1 MHSAHLSTFL
11 SVTIAL
17 NSLDVT
23 RSMIDSFLGRQWT
36 LCWPSGVTME
46 HMPHL
51 RADGY
56 LSVALCM
63 HASQYE
69 CPQKRRRGRRMV
81 LKALP
86 QSWQQVAARSSP
98 PAVSS
103 PSRTTAPLSASE
115 LTRSGGARLSL
126 CEYPDEL
133 RSKSRCSG
141 SPTSACSHSH
151 PYGTLY
157 WPSPR
162 SCLGRLYSL
171 LEECRL
177 NSSAVVRPRQLS
189 SCCSPKRRR
198 SLWLHPGCGRPRSHL
213 PRCELAARL
222 S

>member
-1 MHSAHLSTFL
+1 
-11 SVTIAL
+11 
-17 NSLDVT
+17 
-23 RSMIDSFLGRQWT
+23 MIDSFLGRQWA

-86 QSWQQVAARSSP
+86 QSWQHVAARSSP

-141 SPTSACSHSH
+141 SPTCPLVRLFPLTPLRYPLLALPEELPRETLLSAR
-151 PYGTLY
+151 GV
-157 WPSPR
+157 PSE
-162 SCLGRLYSL
+162 L
-171 LEECRL
+171 ECR
-177 NSSAVVRPRQLS
+177 SKAPAVVLMLLPKEEEVPLASPGLWQASLPS
-189 SCCSPKRRR
+189 S
-198 SLWLHPGCGRPRSHL
+198 SLRAGCTAILATAGECKNGR
-213 PRCELAARL
+213 
-222 S
+222 